1 MACTLTFLDL
11 QLHLQK
17 LPKIPNKQT
26 GRRTASRGTTLMITK
41 DSGRDSQV
49 SVTGALDM
57 LFQFDGTATSTSRLE
72 VTLKG
77 TGTLQGGEIVDEEQF
92 V

>member
-1 MACTLTFLDL
+1 
-11 QLHLQK
+11 
-17 LPKIPNKQT
+17 
-26 GRRTASRGTTLMITK
+26 MITK

-57 LFQFDGTATSTSRLE
+57 LLQFDGTATSTSRLE
-72 VTLKG
+72 VALKG